1 MARKRMI
8 SPTIWEDPEFNRLSV
23 KARLAFIGLI
33 SNADDDGYLRG
44 DYRSLRRLIFGFDDT
59 DDEQWLAELKQL
71 KTVHFFEKDDESFAH
86 MLNWE
91 KYQNQHKDRR
101 QASSYPVCSKCRTS
115 VGQMP
120 DNVGQTTAEV
130 SKLSKGSKDK
140 EVSSGYKN
148 FLKAKTQIGK
158 PV

>member
-44 DYRSLRRLIFGFDDT
+44 DYRSLRRLIFGFDDV

-71 KTVHFFEKDDESFAH
+71 DTLHFFEKNSESFVH

-91 KYQNQHKDRR
+91 KHQNQRPDRR
-101 QASSYPVCSKCRTS
+101 QPSVYPMCDKCPSNVR
-115 VGQMP
+115 QMP
-120 DNVGQTTAEV
+120 AEV
-130 SKLSKGSKDK
+130 SKLSKESKEASK
-140 EVSSGYKN
+140 GYQK
-148 FLKAKTQIGK
+148 FLKAKQQIGK
-158 PV
+158 PI